1 MGLPIIG
8 KASGNIA
15 EVNTNDE
22 LKVALSA
29 LQTNAGF
36 AALAVEQGA
45 AAEPGGVRKVR
56 RLKASLNRRL
66 SVGMDTLVMDEN
78 FIAAAQNTALW
89 KNAVTNFTFSFA
101 TPGFV
106 VFNSASIVTTGS
118 AQLYQSYQHI
128 ILGGQSPVIVEVPFL
143 ITAAPPA
150 NWQMDFG
157 LAAAPVAS
165 TPYALTDG
173 VYLRLKSTG
182 LYAILNYAGTE
193 TPSALLLPA
202 ASITPNVSY
211 TARLIIGAERTEVWI
226 NDPNG
231 ALGTPDAS
239 SYAYLGAIDT
249 PPANPYP
256 CVGLSQPFSARLF
269 HSAAAGAAV
278 QFRLGGPSVAEG
290 DTGQNRSW
298 ERSLARQGL
307 IGAQGQ
313 NGQTMG
319 STALLT
325 NSLAAGAGVAMT
337 NTTAALGTGLGGQFG
352 ALPTLTVGTDG
363 ITCSYLCPVPTGAIQ
378 GKTLMIY
385 GVWVQGAVTTILAG
399 GPVLYEYTLAFGH
412 TALSLAT
419 AEGIAAKAPRR
430 VFLGFETFA
439 NNAPVASIGQGVY
452 RAFNAPIPINPG
464 EYVAITAKNLGVV
477 TTTGVIVLGVG
488 FDSHWE

>member
-1 MGLPIIG
+1 MGLQIIG
-8 KASGNIA
+8 PSGEIA

-29 LQTNAGF
+29 AQTDAGF

-66 SVGMDTLVMDEN
+66 SVGMDTPTMEEN
-78 FIAAAQNTALW
+78 FIAAAQNTGLW
-89 KNAVTNFTFSFA
+89 RNGVTNFTFSFA

-106 VFNSASIVTTGS
+106 VFNASSIVTAGA
-118 AQLYQSYQHI
+118 AQYYQSYQHTV
-128 ILGGQSPVIVEVPFL
+128 LGGQSPVTVDIPFM

-150 NWQMDFG
+150 DWQAQAG
-157 LAAAPVAS
+157 LAALTT
-165 TPYALTDG
+165 TPFTFTDG
-173 VYLRLKSTG
+173 VYFRLSSAG
-182 LYAILNYAGTE
+182 LALVLNYAGTE
-193 TPSALLLPA
+193 TVSGVMLPA
-202 ASITPNVSY
+202 ADITPNVVF
-211 TARLIIGAERTEVWI
+211 TARLVIGSERTELWV

-231 ALGTPDAS
+231 TLGTPDAS
-239 SYAYLGAIDT
+239 AFAYLGAIDT

-256 CVGLSQPFSARLF
+256 CAQLSQPFSARLF

-278 QFRLGGPSVAEG
+278 QFRLGGPSIAEG

-337 NTTAALGTGLGGQFG
+337 NTTAALGTGLGGQF
-352 ALPTLTVGTDG
+352 ATQPTLAAGTDG
-363 ITCSYLCPVPTGAIQ
+363 IVCSYLNPVPTNAIQ
-378 GKTLMIY
+378 GKTLMID
-385 GVWVQGAVTTILAG
+385 GVRIQAAVTTVLVG
-399 GPVLYEYTLAFGH
+399 GPLLYEYSLAFGH

-430 VFLGFETFA
+430 IALGFETIA
-439 NNAPVASIGQGVY
+439 ATAAVGTIGAGVLVP
-452 RAFNAPIPINPG
+452 FKNPIPVNPG
-464 EYVAITAKNLGVV
+464 EYVALVAKNLGVV
-477 TTTGVIVLGVG
+477 TSSGVVVFAVT
-488 FDSHWE
+488 FDAHWE

>member
-1 MGLPIIG
+1 MGLQIIG
-8 KASGNIA
+8 PSGNIA

-106 VFNSASIVTTGS
+106 VFNSTSITTTGS

-128 ILGGQSPVIVEVPFL
+128 ILGGQSPVIAEVPFI

-150 NWQMDFG
+150 NWQQDFG
-157 LAAAPVAS
+157 LFSAPVAS
-165 TPYALTDG
+165 TPYAATDG
-173 VYLRLKSTG
+173 VYFRLNSTG
-182 LYAILNYAGTE
+182 LYVVLNYAGTE
-193 TPSALLLPA
+193 TVSDLMLPA
-202 ASITPNVSY
+202 ADITPNVSY
-211 TARLIIGAERTEVWI
+211 TARLVIGAERTEAWI
-226 NDPNG
+226 NDPAG
-231 ALGTPDAS
+231 DLGTPDAS

-256 CVGLSQPFSARLF
+256 CASLSQPFSARLF

-278 QFRLGGPSVAEG
+278 QFRLGGPSIAEG

-298 ERSLARQGL
+298 EISLARQGL
-307 IGAQGQ
+307 VGAQGQ

-325 NSLAAGAGVAMT
+325 NNLAAGVGAAMT
-337 NTTAALGTGLGGQFG
+337 NTAASLGTGLGGQFA
-352 ALPTLTVGTDG
+352 ALPTLVVGTDG
-363 ITCSYLCPVPTGAIQ
+363 IVCSFQVPVPTNAIQ
-378 GKTLMIY
+378 GKTLMCY
-385 GVWVQGAVTTILAG
+385 GIRVQGAVTTVLAG
-399 GPVLYEYTLAFGH
+399 GPVLYEYALAFGH
-412 TALSLAT
+412 TSVSLAT
-419 AEGIAAKAPRR
+419 AEGIASKAPRR
-430 VFLGFETFA
+430 IALGFESFA
-439 NNAPVASIGQGVY
+439 TNAPVATIGQSVY
-452 RAFNAPIPINPG
+452 MPFKGGIPVNPG
-464 EYVAITAKNLGVV
+464 EFIAVTAKNLGVV
-477 TTTGVIVLGVG
+477 TTTGVIVFTVTP
-488 FDSHWE
+488 DCQWE